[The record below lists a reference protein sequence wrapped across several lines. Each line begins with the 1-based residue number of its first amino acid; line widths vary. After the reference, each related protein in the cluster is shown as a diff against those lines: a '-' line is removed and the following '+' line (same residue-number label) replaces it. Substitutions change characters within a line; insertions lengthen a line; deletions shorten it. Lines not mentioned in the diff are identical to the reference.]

1 MLRSHYPDIRAINQA
16 NIPITS
22 YSTNSPLFICII
34 SYTDT
39 SAIPGITAAGVNPE
53 FVKYTPAADTEF
65 LYYGF
70 CKCINNV
77 PITPE
82 GNPTPAIIA
91 RSALRLADI
100 PFLVVD
106 AGSKIKPSIPYIS
119 FGIDSGHN
127 IESGRAVDAT
137 DVKKAFEYG
146 SMLGKQLGK
155 SCDLIVLGESI
166 PGGTTTTLGVL
177 HALGI
182 DAKCKVSSSLQTN
195 PHRLKSKII
204 KHNLQKSRI
213 AFGELR
219 NNPLE
224 AIACL
229 GDPMMPSIA
238 GISEGVLSVGG
249 KVLLAGGTQMAAVVG
264 ILKSL
269 GLKLKEICIGT
280 TVYVAYDHSSNL
292 AGLINSISTDV
303 PVFAVNLHMEKS
315 NIRGLEA
322 FARGFVKDGVG
333 AGGTSIAAMLKSNG
347 KINGLIL
354 LKTIEEEYE
363 RVVQGKSH

>member
-1 MLRSHYPDIRAINQA
+1 M
-16 NIPITS
+16 
-22 YSTNSPLFICII
+22 I

-39 SAIPGITAAGVNPE
+39 GAIPGITAAGVNRE
-53 FVKYTPAADTEF
+53 FIKYTPAADTEF

-82 GNPTPAIIA
+82 GNPTPAIITRA
-91 RSALRLADI
+91 ALRLADI

-119 FGIDSGHN
+119 FGIDPGHN

-137 DVKKAFEYG
+137 DVKMAFEYG
-146 SMLGKQLGK
+146 SILGKQLGK
-155 SCDLIVLGESI
+155 SCDLLVLGESI

-182 DAKCKVSSSLQTN
+182 DAKYKVSSSMQTN
-195 PHRLKSKII
+195 PHRLKNNIV
-204 KHNLQKSRI
+204 KHGIQKSRI

-219 NNPLE
+219 NKPLE
-224 AIACL
+224 AVACL
-229 GDPMMPSIA
+229 GDPMMPSVA

-249 KVLLAGGTQMAAVVG
+249 KVLLAGGTQMAAVLG

-269 GLKLKEICIGT
+269 GLKMKEVCIGT
-280 TVYVAYDHSSNL
+280 SVYVTDDHSSNL
-292 AGLINSISTDV
+292 AGLINSISTEV
-303 PVFAVNLHMEKS
+303 PVFAADLRMEKS
-315 NIRGLEA
+315 IIRGLEA

-333 AGGTSIAAMLKSNG
+333 AGGASIAAMLKSNG
-347 KINGLIL
+347 RINGSML

-363 RVVQGKSH
+363 GVLHGKSH